1 MGVPHRETRQDWSS
15 GMAKISR
22 RQYADLYGPT
32 TGDKIRLGDTNLFVE
47 IEKDL
52 RVYGEEAVYGG
63 GKTLRD
69 GMGYDNEL
77 TSAAGAPDLVITN
90 VTIIDGVQ
98 GVIKA
103 DVGVKDGLICG
114 IGKAGNPAIMPGVT
128 PGLALGAGTD
138 AISGEHLILTAGGID
153 AHVHFISP
161 QQAEAALSNGVT
173 TLFGGGIGP
182 TDGTNGTTITPG
194 TWNIEMMLR
203 SFDAWPVNAG
213 VLGKGNCSSPA
224 PMVEQLHAGAMGF
237 KIHED
242 WGSTPAAIRACLG
255 VADEYDVQVCIHTD
269 TLNEAG
275 FVENTIAAFEGRTIH
290 TYHTEGAGG
299 GHAPDIIRVA
309 GVSNVIPSSTNPT
322 LPYGINS
329 QAELFDMT
337 MICHNLSPKIPTD
350 VAFAESRVRVETIAA
365 ENVLHDMGAIS
376 ILSSDSQAMGR
387 VGENWARTIQTAH
400 LMKARRGAYAGDA
413 SGNDNE
419 RVLRFV
425 SKVTIN
431 PAIAQGVSHVIGS
444 VEVGKM
450 ADLVLW
456 SPAFFGAKPKMVIKG
471 GMISWA
477 LMGDPNASLPTPQ
490 PVIYRPMF
498 GAMGSALAKTRVT
511 FTSHAGF
518 EDGIAERYALQS
530 QVIPVYGTRTISKAS
545 MVRNAT
551 LPSIEVNPET
561 FAVTV
566 DGEHATIEP
575 ATELPLTQLHFFS

>member
-1 MGVPHRETRQDWSS
+1 
-15 GMAKISR
+15 MAKISR
-22 RQYADLYGPT
+22 QQYADLYGPT
-32 TGDKIRLGDTNLFVE
+32 VGDKIRLADTDLYIE

-77 TSAAGAPDLVITN
+77 TNAGGSPDLVITN
-90 VTIIDGVQ
+90 VTIVDGVQ
-98 GVIKA
+98 GIIKA
-103 DVGVKDGLICG
+103 DVGVKDGRICG
-114 IGKAGNPAIMPGVT
+114 IGKAGNPSIMPGVT
-128 PGLALGAGTD
+128 PGLALGPGCD

-161 QQAEAALSNGVT
+161 QQAQAALSNGVT
-173 TLFGGGIGP
+173 TLFGGGVGP

-213 VLGKGNCSSPA
+213 VLGKGNCSSQEPLS
-224 PMVEQLHAGAMGF
+224 EQLHAGAMGL

-242 WGSTPAAIRACLG
+242 WGSTPSAIRTSLAA
-255 VADEYDVQVCIHTD
+255 ADKYDVQVAIHTD

-275 FVENTIAAFEGRTIH
+275 FVESTIAAFEGRTIH

-309 GVSNVIPSSTNPT
+309 SLSNVLPSSTNPT
-322 LPYGINS
+322 LPFGVNS

-337 MICHNLSPKIPTD
+337 MICHNLNPRIPTD

-387 VGENWARTIQTAH
+387 VGENWVRTIQTAH
-400 LMKARRGAYAGDA
+400 LMKLRAGAYEGDT
-413 SGNDNE
+413 SGNDNQ

-456 SPAFFGAKPKMVIKG
+456 EPAFFGVKPKLVIKG
-471 GMISWA
+471 GAISWA

-498 GAMGSALAKTRVT
+498 GAMGSTLSKTRVT
-511 FTSHAGF
+511 FTSRAAY
-518 EDGIAERYALQS
+518 ENGIVDRYGLQS
-530 QVIPVYGTRTISKAS
+530 QVMPVYGTRTVSKNS
-545 MVRNAT
+545 MVRNNCMPT
-551 LPSIEVNPET
+551 IEVNPDT
-561 FAVTV
+561 FAVMV
-566 DGEHATIEP
+566 NGKHATIEP
-575 ATELPLTQLHFFS
+575 AVNIPMSQLYFFS

>member
-1 MGVPHRETRQDWSS
+1 MS
-15 GMAKISR
+15 KISR
-22 RQYADLYGPT
+22 RQYSDLYGPT
-32 TGDKIRLGDTNLFVE
+32 TGDKIRLADTDLYIE

-90 VTIIDGVQ
+90 VTILDAVQ

-103 DVGVKDGLICG
+103 DLGIKNGLIVG
-114 IGKAGNPAIMPGVT
+114 IGKAGNPSTMSGVT
-128 PGLALGAGTD
+128 RGLALGPGTD

-161 QQAEAALSNGVT
+161 QQAQAALSNGVT

-182 TDGTNGTTITPG
+182 SDGTNGTTITPG

-213 VLGKGNCSSPA
+213 VHGKGNCSALLPIE
-224 PMVEQLHAGAMGF
+224 EQIRAGAMGL
-237 KIHED
+237 KVHED
-242 WGSTPAAIRACLG
+242 WGSTPAAIRMALTA
-255 VADEYDVQVCIHTD
+255 ADDHDVQVCIHTD

-275 FVENTIAAFEGRTIH
+275 FVESTIAAFEGRTIH

-309 GVSNVIPSSTNPT
+309 GISNVIPSSTNPT
-322 LPYGINS
+322 MPYGINS
-329 QAELFDMT
+329 QAELFDMV
-337 MICHNLSPKIPTD
+337 MVCHNLSPKIPTD
-350 VAFAESRVRVETIAA
+350 VAFAESRVRAETIAA
-365 ENVLHDMGAIS
+365 ENVLHDLGAIS

-400 LMKARRGAYAGDA
+400 LMKARLGAYPGDA
-413 SGNDNE
+413 SGNDNQ
-419 RVLRFV
+419 RMLRFV
-425 SKVTIN
+425 AKVTIN
-431 PAIAQGVSHVIGS
+431 PAIVAGVSHVIGS

-456 SPAFFGAKPKMVIKG
+456 EPAFFGAKPKMVIKG

-477 LMGDPNASLPTPQ
+477 IMGDPNASLPTPQ
-490 PVIYRPMF
+490 PVVYRPMF
-498 GAMGSALAKTRVT
+498 GALGPAVAKTRVT
-511 FTSHAGF
+511 FTSHAAY
-518 EDGIAERYALQS
+518 EDGIVDRYELTS
-530 QVIPVYGTRTISKAS
+530 KVVPVYGTRTITKAS
-545 MVRNAT
+545 MVRNDR
-551 LPSIEVNPET
+551 LPVIEVNPET
-561 FAVTV
+561 FAVMV
-566 DGEHATIEP
+566 DGKHATIEP
-575 ATELPLTQLHFFS
+575 ATHLPLAQLHFFS

>member
-1 MGVPHRETRQDWSS
+1 
-15 GMAKISR
+15 MAKISR
-22 RQYADLYGPT
+22 QQYSDVYGPPT
-32 TGDKIRLGDTNLFVE
+32 VDKIRLADTDLYIE

-90 VTIIDGVQ
+90 VTILDAVQ

-103 DVGVKDGLICG
+103 DVGIKNGLVCG
-114 IGKAGNPAIMPGVT
+114 IGKAGNPSIMSGVT
-128 PGLALGAGTD
+128 PGLALGPGTD

-153 AHVHFISP
+153 AHVHYISP
-161 QQAEAALSNGVT
+161 QQAQAALSNGIT
-173 TLFGGGIGP
+173 TVFGGGIGP

-203 SFDAWPVNAG
+203 SFDGWPVNAG
-213 VLGKGNCSSPA
+213 VLGKGNGSA
-224 PMVEQLHAGAMGF
+224 PVPLEEQLRAGAAGF

-242 WGSTPAAIRACLG
+242 WGSTPGAIRNALT
-255 VADEYDVQVCIHTD
+255 VADNYDVQVCIHTD

-309 GVSNVIPSSTNPT
+309 SLSNVLPSSTNPT

-350 VAFAESRVRVETIAA
+350 VAFAESRVRAETIAA
-365 ENVLHDMGAIS
+365 ENVLHDLGAIS

-387 VGENWARTIQTAH
+387 IGENWMRSMQTAD
-400 LMKARRGAYAGDA
+400 LMKQRFGAYEGDN

-425 SKVTIN
+425 AKVTIN

-444 VEVGKM
+444 VEIGKM
-450 ADLVLW
+450 ADLILW
-456 SPAFFGAKPKMVIKG
+456 EPAFFGAKPKMVIKG
-471 GMISWA
+471 GMISWS

-490 PVIYRPMF
+490 PVMYRPMF
-498 GAMGSALAKTRVT
+498 GAQGSALPRTRMT
-511 FTSHAGF
+511 FTSRAAID
-518 EDGIAERYALQS
+518 EGIVERYELKS
-530 QVIPVYGTRTISKAS
+530 QVVPVYGTRTVTKTA
-545 MVRNAT
+545 MVRNSAM
-551 LPSIEVNPET
+551 PKIEVNPET

-566 DGEHATIEP
+566 DGKHATIEP
-575 ATELPLTQLHFFS
+575 ARRIPLSQLYFFS

>member
-1 MGVPHRETRQDWSS
+1 
-15 GMAKISR
+15 MAKISR

-32 TGDKIRLGDTNLFVE
+32 TGDKIRLSDTDLYIE

-69 GMGYDNEL
+69 GMGYDNAL
-77 TSAAGAPDLVITN
+77 TSAGGCPDLVITN
-90 VTIIDGVQ
+90 VTIVDAVQ
-98 GVIKA
+98 GVVKA
-103 DVGVKDGLICG
+103 DVGIKNGLICG
-114 IGKAGNPAIMPGVT
+114 IGKAGNPSTMSGVT
-128 PGLALGAGTD
+128 PGLALGAGAD

-161 QQAEAALSNGVT
+161 QQATAALSNGVT
-173 TLFGGGIGP
+173 TLFGGGVGP

-213 VLGKGNCSSPA
+213 VLGKGNVSTALP
-224 PMVEQLHAGAMGF
+224 VEEQIRAGAMGL

-242 WGSTPAAIRACLG
+242 WGSTPAVIRAALS
-255 VADEYDVQVCIHTD
+255 VADDYDIQVCIHTD

-309 GVSNVIPSSTNPT
+309 GQANVIPSSTNPT

-365 ENVLHDMGAIS
+365 ENVLHDLGAIS
-376 ILSSDSQAMGR
+376 IISSDSQAMGR
-387 VGENWARTIQTAH
+387 VGECWARAIQTAD
-400 LMKARRGAYAGDA
+400 LMKQRRGAYGGDA

-425 SKVTIN
+425 AKVTIN
-431 PAIAQGVSHVIGS
+431 PAIAQGASHVIGS

-456 SPAFFGAKPKMVIKG
+456 SPDFFGAKPKMVIKG

-490 PVIYRPMF
+490 PVVYRPMF
-498 GAMGSALAKTRVT
+498 GAMGSALPKTRVT
-511 FTSHAGF
+511 FTSRAGY
-518 EDGIAERYALQS
+518 EDGIVDRYQLTS
-530 QVIPVYGTRTISKAS
+530 RVEPVYGTRTITKSS
-545 MVRNAT
+545 MVRNSA
-551 LPSIEVNPET
+551 LPTIEVNPET

-566 DGEHATIEP
+566 DGAHATIEP
-575 ATELPLTQLHFFS
+575 AQRIALAQLHFFS

>member
-1 MGVPHRETRQDWSS
+1 MS
-15 GMAKISR
+15 KISR
-22 RQYADLYGPT
+22 RQYSDLYGPT
-32 TGDKIRLGDTNLFVE
+32 TGDKIRLADTDLYIE

-77 TSAAGAPDLVITN
+77 TRAAGAPDLVITN
-90 VTIIDGVQ
+90 VTILDAVQ

-103 DVGVKDGLICG
+103 DLGIRNGLIVG
-114 IGKAGNPAIMPGVT
+114 IGKAGNPSTMSGVT
-128 PGLALGAGTD
+128 RGLALGPGTD

-161 QQAEAALSNGVT
+161 QQAQAALSNGVT

-182 TDGTNGTTITPG
+182 SDGTNGTTITPG

-213 VLGKGNCSSPA
+213 VHGKGNCSALLPIE
-224 PMVEQLHAGAMGF
+224 EQIRAGAMGL
-237 KIHED
+237 KVHED
-242 WGSTPAAIRACLG
+242 WGSTPAAIRMALTA
-255 VADEYDVQVCIHTD
+255 ADDHDVQVCIHTD

-275 FVENTIAAFEGRTIH
+275 FVESTIAAFEGRTIH

-309 GVSNVIPSSTNPT
+309 GISNVIPSSTNPT
-322 LPYGINS
+322 MPYGINS
-329 QAELFDMT
+329 QAELFDMV
-337 MICHNLSPKIPTD
+337 MVCHNLSPKIPTD
-350 VAFAESRVRVETIAA
+350 VAFAESRVRAETIAA
-365 ENVLHDMGAIS
+365 ENVLHDLGAIS

-400 LMKARRGAYAGDA
+400 LMKARLGAYPGDA
-413 SGNDNE
+413 SGNDNQ

-425 SKVTIN
+425 AKVTIN
-431 PAIAQGVSHVIGS
+431 PAIVAGVSHVIGS

-456 SPAFFGAKPKMVIKG
+456 EPAFFGAKPKMVIKG

-477 LMGDPNASLPTPQ
+477 IMGDPNASLPTPQ
-490 PVIYRPMF
+490 PVVYRPMF
-498 GAMGSALAKTRVT
+498 GALGPAVAKTRVT
-511 FTSHAGF
+511 FTSHAAY
-518 EDGIAERYALQS
+518 EDGIVDRYELTS
-530 QVIPVYGTRTISKAS
+530 KVVPVYGTRTITKAS
-545 MVRNAT
+545 MVRNDR
-551 LPSIEVNPET
+551 LPVIEVNPET
-561 FAVTV
+561 FAVMV
-566 DGEHATIEP
+566 DGKHATIEP
-575 ATELPLTQLHFFS
+575 ATHLPLAQLHFFS